1 MQGDDLLVLATN
13 AFGMGIDKQN
23 IRFVLHAEIP
33 GSMES
38 YYQEIG
44 RAGRDQRHSLC
55 LLLYDE
61 SDLATQMEFIQWSN
75 PDADFCQ
82 RVYDYLNRD
91 VEKIHAFGQE
101 WLRDQLHFKNRKDFR
116 LETVLQLFDRYGVF
130 EGSLHPLRIQKM
142 YPLPDTLTNPR
153 ERQDKLLRDQK
164 KLYALLEYV
173 KYDGNRK
180 AFIHNYFGLPYPD
193 STPDS
198 ILNSH

>member
-1 MQGDDLLVLATN
+1 MQGDDRLVLATN

-75 PDADFCQ
+75 PDAEFCH
-82 RVYDYLNRD
+82 RVYEYLQRD
-91 VEKIHAFGQE
+91 AEKIHAFGQE
-101 WLRDQLHFKNRKDFR
+101 WLRDQLHFKNRHDFR
-116 LETVLQLFDRYGVF
+116 METVLQLFDRYGVI
-130 EGSLHPLRIQKM
+130 EGGLHPLHIERLQPMPAELI
-142 YPLPDTLTNPR
+142 NPQ

-164 KLYALLEYV
+164 KLHALLEYV
-173 KYDGNRK
+173 KYDGDRK
-180 AFIHNYFGLPYPD
+180 AFIHEYFGLPYGR
-193 STPDS
+193 STAE
-198 ILNSH
+198 N